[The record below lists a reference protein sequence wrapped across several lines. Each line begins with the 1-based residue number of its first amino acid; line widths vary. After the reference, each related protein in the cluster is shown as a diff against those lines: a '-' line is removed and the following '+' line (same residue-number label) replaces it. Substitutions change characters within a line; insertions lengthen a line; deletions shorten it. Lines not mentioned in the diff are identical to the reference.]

1 MAKIRASA
9 LRFPVKAFLRKKKT
23 GAKVPAVIRPMTD
36 SDLEH
41 WKEWSFTDEDQD
53 ASWEWDK
60 ILKETQER
68 GSSIECYALL
78 TEDRLQ
84 GLASLDTTGHSTSEG
99 RALVVDYAL
108 SNPENRPDRSGV
120 DPVKDVG
127 RVIIGFAV
135 HRSKELGFEGRLWL
149 ESLSKAETFYD
160 GMKFNRLPGRSK
172 EGHVTYE
179 LGTAQAN
186 VIWQS
191 MHDEKTID
199 LPDEKA

>member
-1 MAKIRASA
+1 MAKTKASA
-9 LRFPVKAFLRKKKT
+9 LKFPVKAILRRKET
-23 GAKVPAVIRPMTD
+23 SAKVPAVIRPMTG

-60 ILKETQER
+60 TLKEAQER
-68 GSSIECYALL
+68 GSPIECYALL

-99 RALVVDYAL
+99 RALVVDYAS
-108 SNPENRPDRSGV
+108 SNPENRRGL

-160 GMKFNRLPGRSK
+160 GMGFNRLPGRSK
-172 EGHVTYE
+172 EGHATYE

-191 MHDEKTID
+191 MRDEKTID
-199 LPDEKA
+199 LPDEKV